1 MAAAH
6 RCVGSDQGLV
16 GAGAGARH
24 RLKWDASQILHAQ
37 RSFHVLA
44 ECGRLV
50 TQLCMVGLGQVGT
63 EIDWMALPGINITLM
78 YTGQEAVLYHT
89 YGKFGLY
96 LLNKSG
102 MHSDF
107 FDGPVRNAA
116 PPSRR
121 FLVARRP

>member
-1 MAAAH
+1 MRSTCHTALH
-6 RCVGSDQGLV
+6 GGT
-16 GAGAGARH
+16 GAGGA
-24 RLKWDASQILHAQ
+24 
-37 RSFHVLA
+37 
-44 ECGRLV
+44 
-50 TQLCMVGLGQVGT
+50 QVGT

-107 FDGPVRNAA
+107 FDGPRPDAQSDVESDEGGATGAIDKRSTAG
-116 PPSRR
+116 S
-121 FLVARRP
+121 VA